1 MFKFLSD
8 LAPKVIA
15 LSDRFPW
22 AIPLFGF
29 GSGVASFLLV
39 ERKQEFAQIIAA
51 LILASWCWLLLEKS
65 MHRLVWRW
73 FGFQLP
79 QPLFA
84 YAAQLVHQESLF
96 FVIPFF
102 FITTAWNSGQAIYT
116 SVLMAAAVISIVDP
130 IYFRGLVPRR
140 TWYFTFHGLTL
151 FAVLLTALPI
161 IFHLP
166 TAKSYLWSLVIA
178 LLVTLTGV
186 VSESTWRWWK
196 RAVLVIILAAM
207 FGLAGLWAR
216 PWIPPATLWLTE
228 VAITHSIDDANRA
241 PENNLKT
248 LSQAELQKGL
258 YAYTSIHAPRGLN
271 ERIYHV
277 WLLNGKLVD
286 KVPLDINGG
295 REAGYRAWSHKMNF
309 PENSLGRW
317 QIHVVTEA
325 NQLIGILRFTVIAG
339 ATGENAISSSSN
351 TTAEPPSSEPVT
363 PDAAIKT
370 PLMNLIE

>member
-39 ERKQEFAQIIAA
+39 ERKQELAQILAA
-51 LILASWCWLLLEKS
+51 LILASWCWLLMEKS
-65 MHRLVWRW
+65 MHRLVFRW

-84 YAAQLVHQESLF
+84 YATQLVHQESLF

-116 SVLMAAAVISIVDP
+116 GLLMIAAVISIVDP

-140 TWYFTFHGLTL
+140 SWYFTFHGLTL
-151 FAVLLTALPI
+151 FAILLTALPI

-166 TAKSYLWSLVIA
+166 TAKSYYWALAIA
-178 LLVTLTGV
+178 LLVTLAAV
-186 VSESTWRWWK
+186 ASESQWRWWK
-196 RAVLVIILAAM
+196 RGLLVLILAGVLGA
-207 FGLAGLWAR
+207 AGLWAR

-241 PENNLKT
+241 PENHLKT
-248 LSQAELQKGL
+248 LSQADLRKGL
-258 YAYTSIHAPRGLN
+258 YAYTAIHAPRGLN

-286 KVPLDINGG
+286 KVALDINGG
-295 REAGYRAWSHKMNF
+295 REAGYRAWSHKVNF
-309 PENSLGRW
+309 PENALGRW

-325 NQLIGILRFTVIAG
+325 NQLIGILRFTVVAG
-339 ATGENAISSSSN
+339 AASDNVADSPESTPSATSSSV
-351 TTAEPPSSEPVT
+351 PVT

>member
-15 LSDRFPW
+15 VSDRFPW

-29 GSGVASFLLV
+29 ASGIASFLLV
-39 ERKQEFAQIIAA
+39 ERKQELAQIIAA
-51 LILASWCWLLLEKS
+51 LILASWCWLLMEKN
-65 MHRLVWRW
+65 MHRLVLHW

-79 QPLFA
+79 KPLFA

-102 FITTAWNSGQAIYT
+102 FITTAWNSGQAIFT
-116 SVLMAAAVISIVDP
+116 CVLLAAAAVSIIDP
-130 IYFRGLVPRR
+130 IYFRQLVPRR
-140 TWYFTFHGLTL
+140 SRYFTFHGFTL

-166 TAKSYLWSLVIA
+166 TAKSYLWALVIA
-178 LLVTLTGV
+178 LLVTLAGV
-186 VSESTWRWWK
+186 ASESRWRWWQ
-196 RAVLVIILAAM
+196 RGVLVAVLAIVLG
-207 FGLAGLWAR
+207 FAGLWAR

-228 VAITHSIDDANRA
+228 VAITQSMDDAHRA
-241 PENNLKT
+241 PENNLKA

-258 YAYTSIHAPRGLN
+258 YAYTAIHAPRGLN

-309 PENSLGRW
+309 PENSRGRW

-325 NQLIGILRFTVIAG
+325 NQLIGILRFTVAAA
-339 ATGENAISSSSN
+339 ATTENPIHSSSSAQRG
-351 TTAEPPSSEPVT
+351 TSSSPP
-363 PDAAIKT
+363 AAIKT

>member
-39 ERKQEFAQIIAA
+39 ERKQELAQILAA
-51 LILASWCWLLLEKS
+51 LILASWCWLLMEKS
-65 MHRLVWRW
+65 MHRVVLRW

-84 YAAQLVHQESLF
+84 YATQLVHQESLF

-116 SVLMAAAVISIVDP
+116 GLLMFAAVISIVDP
-130 IYFRGLVPRR
+130 VYFRGLVPRR
-140 TWYFTFHGLTL
+140 SWYFTFHGLTL

-166 TAKSYLWSLVIA
+166 TAKSYHWSLAMA
-178 LLVTLTGV
+178 LLVTLAAV
-186 VSESTWRWWK
+186 ASESKWRWWK
-196 RAVLVIILAAM
+196 RGLLVLV
-207 FGLAGLWAR
+207 LAGVLGAAGWWAR

-228 VAITHSIDDANRA
+228 VAITHSIDDVNRA
-241 PENNLKT
+241 PENHLKT

-295 REAGYRAWSHKMNF
+295 REAGYRAWSHKVNF

-325 NQLIGILRFTVIAG
+325 NQLIGILRFTVVAS
-339 ATGENAISSSSN
+339 AASEDVADSPESAPSDTSSSV
-351 TTAEPPSSEPVT
+351 PVT